1 MNDKSHVSLEQHVC
15 LVCGTAFDTGAI
27 LLDKRLRAS
36 MGRHTATGWGLCP
49 EHQKLSDDGSVALV
63 ECDPQRSGS
72 QAGGRMKPEQAY
84 RTGRLAHLRR
94 TVFAQVFNV
103 PIADEQACVF
113 VEPGVIEQLQSMT
126 APAAADRAAL
136 PSVRR
141 PCGGGAPFSAAPVAG
156 FFAPAALRAS
166 LASRESPAGYPC
178 RAMLGAPSMQLNRLR
193 RIGNTNAAKAV
204 CPPQKIHSASPRLH
218 GRPRPRNM
226 AGRAVVLRIE
236 PPAASRPLRA
246 SIVPSLRS
254 ADAYSPAS
262 SFGPARF
269 ACRAVST

>member
-49 EHQKLSDDGSVALV
+49 EHQKLSDDGFVALV

-141 PCGGGAPFSAAPVAG
+141 PAGAAHLFCCACCRLLRACGTAR
-156 FFAPAALRAS
+156 FACLQGKALRV
-166 LASRESPAGYPC
+166 SPPRDAW
-178 RAMLGAPSMQLNRLR
+178 RSSMQPNRLR

-218 GRPRPRNM
+218 GRPRPETWPV
-226 AGRAVVLRIE
+226 AL
-236 PPAASRPLRA
+236 SCF
-246 SIVPSLRS
+246 
-254 ADAYSPAS
+254 AS
-262 SFGPARF
+262 SRLRRLAPSGFHRSLAPLG
-269 ACRAVST
+269 